1 MSSHSSKKGSQST
14 LYGSVKSSKSSASF
28 FGSCRS
34 TDTIGSFHTAYS
46 TTSNQSVAGQ
56 SGATSFFGSCR
67 STDTIGSFH
76 TAYSTTSNQSQSG
89 ATSFF
94 GSCRSTDTIGSFHTA
109 RSISLSTLYFSA
121 KNYGWGDDEDSKTLN
136 WTMNIDQSFDELSD
150 TSTLVGDYEDDKL
163 DNVKNVVVED
173 KIEELSES

>member
-1 MSSHSSKKGSQST
+1 MSSHSSKNGSQST

-46 TTSNQSVAGQ
+46 TTSNQSVAG
-56 SGATSFFGSCR
+56 
-67 STDTIGSFH
+67 
-76 TAYSTTSNQSQSG
+76 QSG

-150 TSTLVGDYEDDKL
+150 TSTLVGDFEDDNDKL

>member
-1 MSSHSSKKGSQST
+1 MSNNSSRNGSQST

-46 TTSNQSVAGQ
+46 TTSNQNVTGQ
-56 SGATSFFGSCR
+56 SS
-67 STDTIGSFH
+67 
-76 TAYSTTSNQSQSG
+76 SG

-121 KNYGWGDDEDSKTLN
+121 KNYGWGDADEDSKTLN

-150 TSTLVGDYEDDKL
+150 TSTLVGDDEDNTDKL
-163 DNVKNVVVED
+163 DNVKNSVVEH

>member
-76 TAYSTTSNQSQSG
+76 TA
-89 ATSFF
+89 
-94 GSCRSTDTIGSFHTA
+94 

-150 TSTLVGDYEDDKL
+150 TSTLVGDFEDGNDKL

>member
-46 TTSNQSVAGQ
+46 TTSNQSVAG
-56 SGATSFFGSCR
+56 
-67 STDTIGSFH
+67 
-76 TAYSTTSNQSQSG
+76 QSG

>member
-1 MSSHSSKKGSQST
+1 MSSHSSKNGSQST

-56 SGATSFFGSCR
+56 SGT
-67 STDTIGSFH
+67 
-76 TAYSTTSNQSQSG
+76 
-89 ATSFF
+89 TSFF

-150 TSTLVGDYEDDKL
+150 TSTLVGDYEDDNDKL

>member
-76 TAYSTTSNQSQSG
+76 TA
-89 ATSFF
+89 
-94 GSCRSTDTIGSFHTA
+94 

-150 TSTLVGDYEDDKL
+150 TSTLVGDYEDGNDKL

>member
-1 MSSHSSKKGSQST
+1 MSSHSSKNGSQST
-14 LYGSVKSSKSSASF
+14 LYGSVKSSKSSA
-28 FGSCRS
+28 
-34 TDTIGSFHTAYS
+34 
-46 TTSNQSVAGQ
+46 
-56 SGATSFFGSCR
+56 SFFGSCR

-150 TSTLVGDYEDDKL
+150 TSTLVGDFEDDNDKL

>member
-1 MSSHSSKKGSQST
+1 MSSHSSKNGSQST

-46 TTSNQSVAGQ
+46 TTSNQSVAG
-56 SGATSFFGSCR
+56 
-67 STDTIGSFH
+67 
-76 TAYSTTSNQSQSG
+76 QSG

-150 TSTLVGDYEDDKL
+150 TSTLVGDFEDDNDKL

-173 KIEELSES
+173 KIEELSEL